1 MATLINQSEA
11 RKFQKQ
17 RAHKDWISIVLI
29 DNISAWLNV
38 FNLKN
43 SSSEKL
49 DLRYFHIKLRYV
61 TSNPQYHTI
70 SLDTRDYIVTP
81 LSLRHTELYCQSPTM
96 TFNILLHSKL
106 RILSL
111 ILLNHEPTNPWT
123 YMGLSSII
131 FKKFGDFSSK
141 DVSMPQKG

>member
-29 DNISAWLNV
+29 DIISAWSNV
-38 FNLKN
+38 LNLKDN
-43 SSSEKL
+43 GSEKL
-49 DLRYFHIKLRYV
+49 DLRYFHIKLGHV

-81 LSLRHTELYCQSPTM
+81 LSLRHAELYCQPSTM
-96 TFNILLHSKL
+96 TFNIFLHSKL
-106 RILSL
+106 KICVCHS
-111 ILLNHEPTNPWT
+111 
-123 YMGLSSII
+123 
-131 FKKFGDFSSK
+131 
-141 DVSMPQKG
+141 

>member
-43 SSSEKL
+43 SGSEKL
-49 DLRYFHIKLRYV
+49 DLRYFHIKLGYV

-70 SLDTRDYIVTP
+70 SLDTRDYTVNLSPKIPESKHTQNYIV
-81 LSLRHTELYCQSPTM
+81 SPQL
-96 TFNILLHSKL
+96 TFIYYRFLKL
-106 RILSL
+106 
-111 ILLNHEPTNPWT
+111 
-123 YMGLSSII
+123 
-131 FKKFGDFSSK
+131 
-141 DVSMPQKG
+141 